1 MAAHFRLP
9 AAAMHAWSQRI
20 FFTDDGVTL
29 DNIWIEHG
37 HRWEAM
43 NAVAGSPA
51 LVDRRELRLPPS
63 ALASR
68 YIVGLIEKLIAGRS
82 RTPRTSPLANLMRV
96 VHALF
101 DRALASHSAVHVS
114 RGARRVLEFIG
125 SRATLTQ
132 PVYAVMGHTHLR
144 EVTRVATIPGPA
156 VYVNTGTWNPVHVP
170 SGAES
175 DDAAGYR
182 FARFSRESDAYS
194 LATLVWDDEAG
205 MVRPEMAVALG

>member
-1 MAAHFRLP
+1 MAEHVRLP
-9 AAAMHAWSQRI
+9 SPAMSAWNQRV

-29 DNIWIEHG
+29 ANIWIEHG

-68 YIVGLIEKLIAGRS
+68 YIVGFIEHLIAGAS
-82 RTPRTSPLANLMRV
+82 QVPAGSPLARLMRV

-101 DRALASHSAVHVS
+101 DRALASRSAVHVS

-132 PVYAVMGHTHLR
+132 PVYAVMGHTHLS
-144 EVTRVATIPGPA
+144 EVTRVATVPGPA
-156 VYVNTGTWNPVHVP
+156 VYVNTGTWNPLHVP
-170 SGAES
+170 QGAET
-175 DDAAGYR
+175 DDATGYR
-182 FARFSRESDAYS
+182 FARFSRESDAYFLAS
-194 LATLVWDDEAG
+194 LIWDDEAG
-205 MVRPEMAVALG
+205 MARPEMELVAV